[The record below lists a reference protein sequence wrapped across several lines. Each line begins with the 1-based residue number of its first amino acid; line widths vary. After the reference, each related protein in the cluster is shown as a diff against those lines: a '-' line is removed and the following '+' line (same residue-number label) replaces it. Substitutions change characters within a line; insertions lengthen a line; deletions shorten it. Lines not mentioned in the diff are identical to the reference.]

1 MNRLK
6 RIAAGAALTLGITM
20 LCGCVMTVD
29 EMYCLPRRSEGYTN
43 LQSVMESAMG
53 DMAFSAPISG
63 ENQQPVQ
70 MADLNGDGV
79 EEVIVFA
86 KGTQEKPLHI
96 MIFSR
101 EAENYQLYAAIDT
114 TGTAFDRVDYVQLD
128 DAPGMELIVGRQV
141 QNQILRSLSVYG
153 FSGSAP
159 ERLLTAGYQRYLT
172 CEMNGG
178 DEKKEIVTLG
188 PGAAETDPAA
198 VQVYAMMWG
207 QLALAGEA
215 RASVPMDQVK
225 RVVSGKLSDGKRAV
239 FVSGDLADEQIQTD
253 VFALSPGGVDKVT
266 RSDGESMSVGKL
278 DGGVIL
284 PEDIDHDGRMELP
297 ELVALHRA
305 DQQQQEYAIRW
316 YTLNSQGEDAT
327 WQYTYHNFSQG
338 WFLELD
344 EAAVPRMCVKQDGDG
359 QYGFYLQEGRDL
371 QKLWTIYVLTGQDRS
386 AQAAQD
392 YRFVLMK
399 TDTVVYAGELEDA
412 ARLMG
417 VNDEQ
422 LQQAFHLIQSDWN
435 TGDF

>member
-128 DAPGMELIVGRQV
+128 DAPGMEMIVGRQV

-198 VQVYAMMWG
+198 VQVYAMMRG

>member
-1 MNRLK
+1 MDRLK

-198 VQVYAMMWG
+198 VQVYAMMRG

-422 LQQAFHLIQSDWN
+422 LQQAFHLIQSDCN